1 MSNTSDILVSIC
13 CVTYNHAR
21 FISQCLDG
29 FLMQKTNFCFEILV
43 HDDCSTDGTTEIIK
57 DYYGAHTDIIIP
69 VFEERNQYQAGNRNI
84 LASFLFPKVR
94 GKYIAICEG
103 DDFWTDPYKLQKQV
117 DYMESHADYGMCYT
131 KSNVFSQ
138 KENGIVG
145 ETGQAFNQLKH
156 LFLYNTIPTPTV
168 LMRTSLVDSIYG
180 EKLKDEIGK
189 NWLMGDYPIWLL
201 FGIHSK
207 IAFIDEVTVSYRVLE
222 ESASHSKDIKKT
234 LSFIDSSFDIS
245 SYYDKKYSLGF
256 HHDIEI
262 KRQTYKLNVCAINK
276 AWHQY
281 FSNLFR
287 GMFVYWRNILV
298 VKNYLYFPYYF
309 FRR

>member
-1 MSNTSDILVSIC
+1 MNKDTRPVMVSVRC
-13 CVTYNHAR
+13 LTYNHYNYLR
-21 FISQCLDG
+21 QCLDS
-29 FLMQKTNFCFEILV
+29 FLMQKTDFRFEIII
-43 HDDCSTDGTTEIIK
+43 HDDASTDGTSDIVRE
-57 DYYGAHTDIIIP
+57 YAERYPDIIIP
-69 VFEERNQYQAGNRNI
+69 IIEETNQWNHWENVERVINENMH
-84 LASFLFPKVR
+84 
-94 GKYIAICEG
+94 GKYIAMCEG
-103 DDFWTDPYKLQKQV
+103 DDFWTDPNKLQKQV
-117 DYMESHADYGMCYT
+117 DYMESHADCGMCYT

-138 KENGIVG
+138 KDNGIVG

-156 LFLYNTIPTPTV
+156 LFLFNTIPTPTV

>member
-1 MSNTSDILVSIC
+1 MNKDTRPVMVSVRCI
-13 CVTYNHAR
+13 TYNHYNYLR
-21 FISQCLDG
+21 QCLDS
-29 FLMQKTNFCFEILV
+29 FLMQKTDFRFEIII
-43 HDDCSTDGTTEIIK
+43 HDDASTDGTSDIVRE
-57 DYYGAHTDIIIP
+57 YAERYPDIIIP
-69 VFEERNQYQAGNRNI
+69 IIEETNQWNHWENVERVINENMH
-84 LASFLFPKVR
+84 
-94 GKYIAICEG
+94 GKYIAMCEG
-103 DDFWTDPYKLQKQV
+103 DDFWTDPNKLQKQV
-117 DYMESHADYGMCYT
+117 DYMESHADCGMCYT

-138 KENGIVG
+138 KDNRIVG

-156 LFLYNTIPTPTV
+156 LFLFNTIPTPTV